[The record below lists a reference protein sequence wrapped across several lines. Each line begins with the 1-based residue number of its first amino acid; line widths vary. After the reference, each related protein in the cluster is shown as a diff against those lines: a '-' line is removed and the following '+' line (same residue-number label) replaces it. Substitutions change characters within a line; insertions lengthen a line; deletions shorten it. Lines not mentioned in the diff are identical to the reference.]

1 MQLDTN
7 DIYNNLKVELSDS
20 YVKKI
25 IEEYVKMSKDCEK
38 YIPFNMDNFSLENA
52 LYTYL
57 KLDPENNGPDVSLKR
72 EQLNRKIVSSAIN
85 DNTLVPSIQ
94 NGIKMN
100 PITSTQLGWSTYQS
114 WHLTNDK
121 AYNKDDISYRFY
133 INANSEVIPEMV
145 EKIYSYYKEMDCP
158 FYFKSA
164 FSSKGV
170 KDNIVIYSSKD
181 QLENTLQVIKKLETN
196 DKELISKC
204 KASHLFTASIDDF
217 VGFSTESKTLKGS
230 YTKIMSKIVTDGIN
244 DSVNSWIEKH
254 KNLTVGNDKIPIGE
268 YLDKEVYSGKD
279 IKYSERKKRYSE
291 YIKRLGNLLEQ
302 INKIEP
308 NFRNTIRSN
317 IKSGLINSGF
327 DPENI
332 CFDNTVL
339 KELETNSKNNHPTES
354 QNFNNAASL
363 NANLYPQYDFSFNGL
378 KNTYDG
384 YDLYQGENDSYY
396 VKDKRTGIKITDPLW
411 VDRVMFSKTW
421 VNVTEGDSFSS
432 NNKEIYDDIMS
443 AVTRQDNSDL
453 NLEELRGNLGN
464 PYSQYV
470 IDKVASSP
478 NYTMSL
484 NKWVQRTNMN
494 NNKMI
499 NNENGFKK

>member
-1 MQLDTN
+1 M
-7 DIYNNLKVELSDS
+7 
-20 YVKKI
+20 
-25 IEEYVKMSKDCEK
+25 
-38 YIPFNMDNFSLENA
+38 
-52 LYTYL
+52 
-57 KLDPENNGPDVSLKR
+57 
-72 EQLNRKIVSSAIN
+72 
-85 DNTLVPSIQ
+85 
-94 NGIKMN
+94 
-100 PITSTQLGWSTYQS
+100 
-114 WHLTNDK
+114 
-121 AYNKDDISYRFY
+121 
-133 INANSEVIPEMV
+133 
-145 EKIYSYYKEMDCP
+145 
-158 FYFKSA
+158 
-164 FSSKGV
+164 
-170 KDNIVIYSSKD
+170 
-181 QLENTLQVIKKLETN
+181 
-196 DKELISKC
+196 
-204 KASHLFTASIDDF
+204 
-217 VGFSTESKTLKGS
+217 
-230 YTKIMSKIVTDGIN
+230 
-244 DSVNSWIEKH
+244 
-254 KNLTVGNDKIPIGE
+254 
-268 YLDKEVYSGKD
+268 
-279 IKYSERKKRYSE
+279 KKRYSE